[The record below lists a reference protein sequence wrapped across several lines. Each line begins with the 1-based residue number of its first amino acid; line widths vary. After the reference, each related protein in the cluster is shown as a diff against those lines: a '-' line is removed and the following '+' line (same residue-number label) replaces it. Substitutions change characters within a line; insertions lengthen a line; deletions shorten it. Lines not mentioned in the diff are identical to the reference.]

1 MNSTQ
6 ANWKSSSAGRLIR
19 SKMDYR
25 WTKGSSSSKHDSS
38 GSRRNQFKKD
48 QAYDDEDFR
57 LPRNQRP
64 TENVDLD
71 NVEQASL
78 DTHITSSNIGFKL
91 LQKMGWKGKGLGKNE
106 QGIVEPIKSGIRDP
120 RLGVGKQE
128 EDDFF
133 TAEENVQRKKLD
145 IELEETE
152 ENVRKREVLAE
163 REQKIQTEVKEIRK
177 VFFCELCN
185 KQYKLA
191 MEFEAHLS
199 SYDHNHRKRFK
210 EMKEMHGSSS
220 RDDRQKREQQRQERE
235 LAKFAQ
241 IADAQ
246 KQQRLQLQQESG
258 SAAVSVSSE
267 SKTATALTDQEQRNT
282 LKFGFSAKGTAS
294 KSTFGVK
301 KQNVPKKQNL
311 PVASIFGND
320 SDEE

>member
-1 MNSTQ
+1 MQ
-6 ANWKSSSAGRLIR
+6 KSYSSFEVDVLHFLKPAP
-19 SKMDYR
+19 
-25 WTKGSSSSKHDSS
+25 
-38 GSRRNQFKKD
+38 GSRRQHIIYMHAF
-48 QAYDDEDFR
+48 
-57 LPRNQRP
+57 LPDWYVIRNHQLWKILRISCSFYYL
-64 TENVDLD
+64 V
-71 NVEQASL
+71 ASSACFVHNL
-78 DTHITSSNIGFKL
+78 KI
-91 LQKMGWKGKGLGKNE
+91 Q
-106 QGIVEPIKSGIRDP
+106 
-120 RLGVGKQE
+120 
-128 EDDFF
+128 
-133 TAEENVQRKKLD
+133 
-145 IELEETE
+145 
-152 ENVRKREVLAE
+152 VLAE